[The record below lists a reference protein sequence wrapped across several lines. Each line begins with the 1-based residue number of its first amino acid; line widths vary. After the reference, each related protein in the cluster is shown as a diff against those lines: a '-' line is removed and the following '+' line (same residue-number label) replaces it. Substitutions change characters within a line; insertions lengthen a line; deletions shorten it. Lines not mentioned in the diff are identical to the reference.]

1 MPQINFNEQ
10 AWADRGRTIL
20 AGGEG
25 EGAGEGS
32 SGPVSPDREIAES
45 DAQRFGGDT
54 GEAPSAGSGPSADPS
69 PPAAPK
75 VESAPR
81 RGRGRPR
88 KGRTPTP
95 PGSVVTVRLE
105 LPKPLYGAVSLH
117 ALNRGCSPA
126 AIILGLVKKH
136 IKPVTLP
143 DDDVV

>member
-25 EGAGEGS
+25 AGEGA

-45 DAQRFGGDT
+45 DARRFGGDT
-54 GEAPSAGSGPSADPS
+54 GEAPSADPGPSEDPS
-69 PPAAPK
+69 PPAAP
-75 VESAPR
+75 EAAPPPR

-88 KGRTPTP
+88 KDRTPTP